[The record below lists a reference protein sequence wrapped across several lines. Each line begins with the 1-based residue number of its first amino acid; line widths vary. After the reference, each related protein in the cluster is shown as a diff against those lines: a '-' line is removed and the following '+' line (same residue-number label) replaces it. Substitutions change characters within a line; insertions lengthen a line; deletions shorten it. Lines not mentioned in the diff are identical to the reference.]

1 VVDQD
6 GGDGLGLVLAGL
18 SVGAEGR
25 RNGHADPR
33 RYRGRWRRG
42 SPISRRST
50 QTCQTWTSSERFRRS
65 DWLWTPG
72 VRSFHVIPASAGEFH
87 RPQHYRLPGV
97 LSSDSRCG
105 GRRPDIRG
113 AVHARTET
121 WVKPSFLWMM
131 YRSGWA
137 TTPGQERILPARSP
151 ARRPGRGQRAA
162 GRVPGVGRRAV
173 GRDGAGLAELRRR
186 TPNPPTVGQP
196 RGRRHSRHRRHLRPW
211 NLMVSVTSSTTPFAL
226 ARPILSSQTVQSYP
240 VTRLN
245 SAENTAS
252 AAGSYSSSPSRWSS
266 DSTSSLYPH
275 RARKPPRWPD
285 DPSG

>member
-1 VVDQD
+1 MSYRQVRASFTDRSITVYQAYSPQIAD
-6 GGDGLGLVLAGL
+6 AA
-18 SVGAEGR
+18 VGA
-25 RNGHADPR
+25 
-33 RYRGRWRRG
+33 
-42 SPISRRST
+42 
-50 QTCQTWTSSERFRRS
+50 QTFVAPFKRERMTW
-65 DWLWTPG
+65 
-72 VRSFHVIPASAGEFH
+72 I
-87 RPQHYRLPGV
+87 
-97 LSSDSRCG
+97 
-105 GRRPDIRG
+105 
-113 AVHARTET
+113 
-121 WVKPSFLWMM
+121 KPSFLWMM